1 MKEGFAKGFQY
12 LGSLLLNSVFSL
24 LFFVVSS
31 IRYVIV
37 GEKLLLK
44 SAILV
49 GYTVMIWSGLRHPV
63 LFASL
68 LGFILA
74 VAFFFGCLMV
84 KHHDAAYEEN
94 GQKSI
99 CDTGKIPF
107 FDGMTAEKAKK
118 EYRRLMRKYHPDN
131 SGGDVEMTQQV
142 IAAYQRFQMVNGK

>member
-24 LFFVVSS
+24 LFFVVST

-63 LFASL
+63 LFAIF
-68 LGFILA
+68 GGIILT
-74 VAFFFGCLMV
+74 VAFLFACLMV
-84 KHHDAAYEEN
+84 FYSGTE
-94 GQKSI
+94 QKEKS
-99 CDTGKIPF
+99 DSSYVGSKGAF
-107 FDGMTAEKAKK
+107 FEGMSAEMAKK
-118 EYRRLMRKYHPDN
+118 EYRRLMKKYHPDN
-131 SGGDVEMTQQV
+131 EGGDMEMAQRV
-142 IAAYQRFQMVNGK
+142 IADYQRFQMANGK